1 MSNYPENID
10 SFAPV
15 TGSDEMTEH
24 AERHTAEESSIVAI
38 ETVLGVDPQGESDT
52 VADRLVVQET
62 DIAANT
68 KAIDDIVI
76 PDLSGLATTTE
87 LEAGDEATLN
97 ASKTYTDEEIGKIVI
112 PDVSNFAT
120 TTELEAG
127 DEATLES
134 ANEYTDEEIAK
145 IVIPDVSTFATTTYV
160 DAADKNLQDQIDT
173 IQSSGYDDTQIRK
186 DFADADAAIQT
197 EVEAN
202 AAAIADNTTA
212 IEAIKTYDD
221 TVLSG
226 KVDGNAA
233 AIAANATAIG
243 ENTTAIEA
251 IETYDDTVLAGKVND
266 NTTAIADNATAIS
279 DNTLAIQANTQAID
293 DIVIPDTS
301 SFATTTYVDEADG
314 ALQEQ
319 IDAIETY
326 DDTVLSAQVDTNT
339 QTLAALTTATLPLDQ
354 PEDPTAVFATLNTQL
369 DANQYFAQELET
381 KVTEGT
387 TWGALAG
394 RP

>member
-52 VADRLVVQET
+52 VADRLVIQET
-62 DIAANT
+62 AIAANT
-68 KAIDDIVI
+68 TAINDIVI
-76 PDLSGLATTTE
+76 PDVSGFATTTE

>member
-52 VADRLVVQET
+52 VADRLVIQET
-62 DIAANT
+62 AIAANT
-68 KAIDDIVI
+68 TAINDIVI
-76 PDLSGLATTTE
+76 PDVSGFATTTE

-97 ASKTYTDEEIGKIVI
+97 ASKTYTDEEVGKIVI

-339 QTLAALTTATLPLDQ
+339 QTLSELTTATLPLDQ

>member
-339 QTLAALTTATLPLDQ
+339 QTLSELTTATLPLDQ